1 MMRYCNRACQRRMWN
16 AHKLECKQY
25 VKCGR
30 LPIAHVR
37 LILRIISVQNEMK
50 DNINSLVSHENEI
63 LADIN
68 LMEVYHTFRMTL
80 FEFSEGKLPLS
91 EEAIFQLFCR
101 IKINSF
107 MITDANGADV
117 GLALYLRAARLDH
130 SCIPDVQYIF
140 CNQKIVMCRYSTS
153 SLSIKPRINYYDC
166 MTTTEERQTNLMK
179 NYYFKCDCSLCLD
192 TDREKKI
199 TSLKCCSP
207 ECLSEPIPFEKLPS
221 SVKLKDGSEDSAVK
235 PAIVRY
241 CPVCLEIYDNEVISQ
256 VAGCL
261 YGKTEVCPDIDIALD
276 AIIMYARCCQINKSL
291 QNIHLTS
298 IQDNE
303 DVKYHHRYYKL
314 FGHQDSLYLARCC
327 SRAQCITTMSMDLI
341 LNNLTKRNHH
351 YRNEQQL
358 EMSKDTFVNI
368 VIACSLTEFYWRL
381 NWLPSDC
388 LRLGQLMY
396 SVASFLLCH
405 IDDVNEFHNCR
416 RMDEIKSFLLCNYD
430 DNNKDNKFSK
440 MNCLGHVL
448 CKFSKIAYDLLSP
461 FAEYRPDWQQGL
473 SILEHYK
480 AQDILTDIDSDDV
493 IDNRLQLT

>member
-1 MMRYCNRACQRRMWN
+1 M
-16 AHKLECKQY
+16 
-25 VKCGR
+25 
-30 LPIAHVR
+30 
-37 LILRIISVQNEMK
+37 
-50 DNINSLVSHENEI
+50 
-63 LADIN
+63 
-68 LMEVYHTFRMTL
+68 
-80 FEFSEGKLPLS
+80 
-91 EEAIFQLFCR
+91 
-101 IKINSF
+101 
-107 MITDANGADV
+107 
-117 GLALYLRAARLDH
+117 
-130 SCIPDVQYIF
+130 
-140 CNQKIVMCRYSTS
+140 
-153 SLSIKPRINYYDC
+153 
-166 MTTTEERQTNLMK
+166 
-179 NYYFKCDCSLCLD
+179 
-192 TDREKKI
+192 
-199 TSLKCCSP
+199 
-207 ECLSEPIPFEKLPS
+207 
-221 SVKLKDGSEDSAVK
+221 KDGSEDSAVK

-430 DNNKDNKFSK
+430 DNNKDN
-440 MNCLGHVL
+440 N
-448 CKFSKIAYDLLSP
+448 P